1 MKNISIDDRLKSI
14 ALLVDKCDSIADI
27 GTDHGYLPIYL
38 INNNIAKYAYAC
50 DVAEGPLNSAKENI
64 AKYQLEDKITTILSD
79 GLEKV
84 PYVNTVIMAGM
95 GGNLIAQL
103 LNNKKLDYDTY
114 ILQANNNID
123 DLRKYLTN
131 NNYKIIDEVVTYAHK
146 KYYEII
152 KVVKG
157 SQTLNDLEIKYGPIN
172 LENKSKLFKEKWSS
186 ILNKYENILNNFQ
199 GNDSERERLIKE
211 VTELKDILK

>member
-50 DVAEGPLNSAKENI
+50 DVSIGPLNSAKENI

-103 LNNKKLDYDTY
+103 LNNKKLDYGTY

-123 DLRKYLTN
+123 DLRRYLTN
-131 NNYKIIDEVVTYAHK
+131 NNYEIIDEVVTYAHK

-157 SQTLNDLEIKYGPIN
+157 FQSLDELQIKYGPIS
-172 LENKSKLFKEKWSS
+172 LIKKTSLFKEKWSNVLSKYES
-186 ILNKYENILNNFQ
+186 ILNEFKGSESEKDRLLNEVKELKEILN
-199 GNDSERERLIKE
+199 
-211 VTELKDILK
+211 

>member
-50 DVAEGPLNSAKENI
+50 DVAIGPLNSAKENI

-123 DLRKYLTN
+123 DLRRYLTN
-131 NNYKIIDEVVTYAHK
+131 NNYEIIDEVVTYAHK

-157 SQTLNDLEIKYGPIN
+157 FQSLNDLQIKYGPIN
-172 LENKSKLFKEKWSS
+172 LIKNTSLFKEKWSNVLSKYES
-186 ILNKYENILNNFQ
+186 ILNEFKGSESEKDRLLNEVKELKEILN
-199 GNDSERERLIKE
+199 
-211 VTELKDILK
+211 

>member
-38 INNNIAKYAYAC
+38 IANNIAKYAYAC

-123 DLRKYLTN
+123 DLRRYLTN
-131 NNYKIIDEVVTYAHK
+131 NNYEIIDEVVTYAHK

-157 SQTLNDLEIKYGPIN
+157 FQSLNELQIKYGPIN
-172 LENKSKLFKEKWSS
+172 LIKKTSLFKEKWSNVLSKYES
-186 ILNKYENILNNFQ
+186 ILNEFKGSESEKDSLLNEVKELKEILN
-199 GNDSERERLIKE
+199 
-211 VTELKDILK
+211 

>member
-50 DVAEGPLNSAKENI
+50 DVATGPLNSAKENI

-103 LNNKKLDYDTY
+103 LNNKKLNYDTY

-123 DLRKYLTN
+123 DLRRYLTN
-131 NNYKIIDEVVTYAHK
+131 NNYEIIDEVVTYAHK

-157 SQTLNDLEIKYGPIN
+157 FQSLNELQIKYGPIN
-172 LENKSKLFKEKWSS
+172 LIKKTSLFKEKWTNVLSKYES
-186 ILNKYENILNNFQ
+186 ILNEFKGSESEKDRLLNEVKELKEILN
-199 GNDSERERLIKE
+199 
-211 VTELKDILK
+211 